1 MSLELVTAPVEGLT
15 KVPVFERLLI
25 QQAADGTMSVDGSY
39 KVELRDADGNVLSTL
54 PSVSFG
60 MNQAQLM
67 ANPNF
72 ASTYPVLR
80 ALARSGLA
88 SVAPEFVSEI

>member
-1 MSLELVTAPVEGLT
+1 MSLELVTSPVTGIT
-15 KVPVFERLLI
+15 KVPVFERLNI

-60 MNQAQLM
+60 MSQAQLM

-88 SVAPEFVSEI
+88 SVAPDFVSES